1 MIKRGLTLGA
11 TRSLE
16 TTRQAWGMSDK
27 GRLIFKTVC
36 SYRCDDARIAGSINP
51 YPLGGRV
58 TAPPPGVRLAIK
70 RWKRGGKAVNPE
82 PDGATPSSTWL
93 RLTKV
98 KVWLKRRQVHPA
110 NAGYSQ
116 AGPKGKGSRPCTQ
129 GTHGIH
135 SKGTRRKV
143 PAYGHELMGIRNGVT
158 YLWLSELGPKISR
171 TQLSRRQPYA
181 TDRQDGSRSKSLG

>member
-36 SYRCDDARIAGSINP
+36 SYRCDDTCIAGSINP

-58 TAPPPGVRLAIK
+58 TAPPPGVRLAIN
-70 RWKRGGKAVNPE
+70 RWERVGKAVNPE
-82 PDGATPSSTWL
+82 PDGATPSSKWL

-98 KVWLKRRQVHPA
+98 KIWLKRRQVHPA
-110 NAGYSQ
+110 NAGYFQ
-116 AGPKGKGSRPCTQ
+116 AGPNGKGSRPWTQ

-143 PAYGHELMGIRNGVT
+143 PAYGHEQMGTRNGVT
-158 YLWLSELGPKISR
+158 YLWLSELSPKTSR
-171 TQLSRRQPYA
+171 AQLSRRQPYA
-181 TDRQDGSRSKSLG
+181 TDRQDGSRSKCLG